1 MYVADLDGI
10 LNQRPN
16 VEVFQCLAADG
27 FELLIDGGLR
37 SLADAR
43 RLLDAGA
50 TKLIVGLE
58 TLADRSLL
66 AALIGEFG
74 AERIVF
80 SLDLK
85 AGQPLLGDA
94 RWPDPTPLGI
104 AASVIELGVTQMIVL
119 DLASVGEQRGPSTLE
134 LCRSIRALAPNIRL
148 ITGGGVRNVAD
159 LEPLRAARIVR
170 DHVACS
176 RFDRLLPMVGAELT
190 PVRLACVSEVDRP
203 RTVDECSQT
212 IHVERGHHVRR
223 APSLSTVA
231 RHQQR
236 DMRHRLPQ
244 LGQLVRVRRANHRT
258 DAAVVIATD
267 PRPAQRCQR
276 QLFDN
281 LSDLLIDR
289 RAVGDSI
296 LQRAGSGIA
305 GADEDIQAGTSF
317 GRDLYER
324 FERVTTEVR
333 IDGQRIGGPGGG
345 VGIGSGQIA
354 ASVRFGG

>member
-1 MYVADLDGI
+1 MKILPVLDLLNGVVVRGVGGRRDEYRPVQSVLTNSSQPLDVASAFRDQLGLTILYVADLDGI

-159 LEPLRAARIVR
+159 LEPLRAARIDGV
-170 DHVACS
+170 
-176 RFDRLLPMVGAELT
+176 LLATALHNGAITNAT
-190 PVRLACVSEVDRP
+190 PRSC
-203 RTVDECSQT
+203 
-212 IHVERGHHVRR
+212 
-223 APSLSTVA
+223 
-231 RHQQR
+231 
-236 DMRHRLPQ
+236 
-244 LGQLVRVRRANHRT
+244 RV
-258 DAAVVIATD
+258 
-267 PRPAQRCQR
+267 
-276 QLFDN
+276 
-281 LSDLLIDR
+281 
-289 RAVGDSI
+289 
-296 LQRAGSGIA
+296 
-305 GADEDIQAGTSF
+305 
-317 GRDLYER
+317 
-324 FERVTTEVR
+324 
-333 IDGQRIGGPGGG
+333 
-345 VGIGSGQIA
+345 
-354 ASVRFGG
+354 